1 MDKMTFEQLPQAVLA
16 LTKEVSELKK
26 LLIGQNQKST
36 KQVEAFL
43 NIQEAAQ
50 FLNLTVPTIYSKVSK
65 GKLPHMKKGKRLYFS
80 NTELMQYIKTG
91 RKKTNAE
98 INADVVP
105 SLLEVFEIDLDGQSL
120 IPGFID
126 AHTHITGGGGE
137 AGFSTRVPAVPL
149 SQFTQAGVTTA
160 VGLLGT
166 DDVTRNTESL
176 LAQVYSLREEGLSAY
191 CYTGGYHLP
200 PTTLTGSI
208 RTDIVFI
215 EPIVGVG
222 ELAIS
227 DHRSSQPTLNEL
239 LKVASEAHVSRLMTG
254 KAGVVHLH
262 LGDGEPGL
270 ELVRQA
276 LSSSEIP
283 AKTFNP
289 THVNRRKELFHEACE
304 LTKHGCWIDVTA
316 FETGD
321 VGYEP
326 ADALLR
332 YINSDY
338 PQDKLTISSDGGGCL
353 PNFDKHGH
361 MTKMDFANSIA
372 MTHVFYELLD
382 QGTKI
387 QDCLAFFTSNV
398 ASLMNFEKK
407 GRIAKSMDADLI
419 VLDKQNRISHVMAN
433 GIWQI
438 YNKEVVRKGTF
449 EE

>member
-1 MDKMTFEQLPQAVLA
+1 MISANSIIL
-16 LTKEVSELKK
+16 LKNANVYSPDAIGLQH
-26 LLIGQNQKST
+26 LLIGGG
-36 KQVEAFL
+36 EIL
-43 NIQEAAQ
+43 YMGED
-50 FLNLTVPTIYSKVSK
+50 LPT
-65 GKLPHMKKGKRLYFS
+65 LDP
-80 NTELMQYIKTG
+80 
-91 RKKTNAE
+91 
-98 INADVVP
+98 
-105 SLLEVFEIDLDGQSL
+105 LLEVAELDLQGQAL
-120 IPGFID
+120 LPGFID

-166 DDVTRNTESL
+166 DDITRSTESL
-176 LAQVYSLREEGLSAY
+176 LAQVYALREEGLSAY

-208 RTDIVFI
+208 RTDMVFI

-239 LKVASEAHVSRLMTG
+239 LKVASETHVSRLMTG
-254 KAGVVHLH
+254 KAGIVHLH
-262 LGDGEPGL
+262 LGDGERGL

-289 THVNRRKELFHEACE
+289 THVNRRRELFHEACE
-304 LTKHGCWIDVTA
+304 LTKQGCWIDVTA
-316 FETGD
+316 FETGE

-332 YINSDY
+332 YIQSDY

-353 PNFDKHGH
+353 PNFDCHGH
-361 MTKMDFANSIA
+361 MTSMDFANSIA
-372 MTHVFYELLD
+372 MTKVFYQLVD
-382 QGTKI
+382 QGIKI

-398 ASLMNFEKK
+398 ATLMNFKTK
-407 GRIAKSMDADLI
+407 GRIALGMDADLI
-419 VLDKQNRISHVMAN
+419 VLDSQNRISHVMAM
-433 GIWQI
+433 GVWHIFD
-438 YNKEVVRKGTF
+438 KKVVKKGTF